1 MRWWCNDDDVAMIIG
16 WCDGDVMI
24 LMQWWCDD
32 VAIMMW
38 WLCDDDKM
46 IMMQY
51 NEMKGYYNDKPCS
64 EGYVIS
70 NISYNHFV
78 NM

>member
-1 MRWWCNDDDVAMIIG
+1 MIIFLPPKLIHLFMK
-16 WCDGDVMI
+16 WM
-24 LMQWWCDD
+24 
-32 VAIMMW
+32 
-38 WLCDDDKM
+38 K
-46 IMMQY
+46 MMQY
-51 NEMKGYYNDKPCS
+51 NEMKGYYDDKPCS